1 MAFEEIKEQI
11 DHVEDGVR
19 SYVKNSFDFY
29 KLQSF
34 RSMMKGITMATKAL
48 LIGSVLCLGLLFLSI
63 SAAFWLANILGN
75 TAQGFLIVGGAY
87 MLFSLIIFLLR
98 SKIEK
103 PLLKTFSKFYFDES

>member
-1 MAFEEIKEQI
+1 MAFEELKEQI

-48 LIGSVLCLGLLFLSI
+48 LIGGVLCLGLLFLSM
-63 SAAFWLANILGN
+63 SAAFWLASTLGN

-87 MLFSLIIFLLR
+87 VLIGLILFLLR
-98 SKIEK
+98 SKMEK
-103 PLLKTFSKFYFDES
+103 PILKKFSNFYFDES